1 VRAKLGVALAD
12 MVAIDGDGLGWT
24 VYEGVVWVRRKL
36 MTAKKR
42 AKQAGSPIIL
52 EAKACARRQRNQR
65 EVLSYDRLRFL
76 VLTVKDSTTALAAQE
91 VSIGVGESGLQGLRP
106 TICSARAVAKI
117 SYLHMES
124 VYVAMQL
131 ALQASAGAFLWI
143 APRSRRSVILFADF
157 VCDRGL

>member
-131 ALQASAGAFLWI
+131 PLQASAGAFLWI

>member
-52 EAKACARRQRNQR
+52 EAKACARRQRNHYCHPSRIQAPASR
-65 EVLSYDRLRFL
+65 SAAEAAIFLSDG
-76 VLTVKDSTTALAAQE
+76 VHKT
-91 VSIGVGESGLQGLRP
+91 IG
-106 TICSARAVAKI
+106 
-117 SYLHMES
+117 
-124 VYVAMQL
+124 
-131 ALQASAGAFLWI
+131 
-143 APRSRRSVILFADF
+143 
-157 VCDRGL
+157 